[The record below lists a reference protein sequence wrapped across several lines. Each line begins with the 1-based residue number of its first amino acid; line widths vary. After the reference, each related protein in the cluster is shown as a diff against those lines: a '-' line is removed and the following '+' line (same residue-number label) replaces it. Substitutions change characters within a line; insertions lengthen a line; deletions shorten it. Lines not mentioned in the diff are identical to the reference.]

1 MGAAEHELL
10 EGLSHAGYRL
20 TRARRVVVEVL
31 AAKAVHLSAEELLAE
46 LWQAG
51 ERISRASVYRA
62 LGALEQAGLV
72 ERVGVPRG
80 PARFE
85 LIEPG
90 ADGSRQ
96 SCHFICGCCGRVID
110 VASRRVRSLQQ
121 AAQRQVDLPV
131 ETCQVR
137 LIGLCD
143 QCRTKDGAG
152 K

>member
-1 MGAAEHELL
+1 MGAAKHELL
-10 EGLSHAGYRL
+10 EGLSQAGYRL

-31 AAKAVHLSAEELLAE
+31 AAKGVHVSAEELLAE

-51 ERISRASVYRA
+51 EHISRASVYRA

-85 LIEPG
+85 LIELG
-90 ADGSRQ
+90 DDGSRQ
-96 SCHFICGCCGRVID
+96 SCHFICGCCGRVMD
-110 VASRRVRSLQQ
+110 VASGRVKSLQQ

-143 QCRTKDGAG
+143 ECRRKDGG
-152 K
+152 GR

>member
-20 TRARRVVVEVL
+20 TRARRAVVEVL
-31 AAKAVHLSAEELLAE
+31 TAKAVHLSADELLAE

-51 ERISRASVYRA
+51 QRVSRASVYRA
-62 LGALEQAGLV
+62 LVALEQAGLV
-72 ERVGVPRG
+72 ERVAVPRG

-90 ADGSRQ
+90 GDGNRQ

-110 VASRRVRSLQQ
+110 LASCRVKAVQQ
-121 AAQRQVDLPV
+121 AAKGQTDLPV

-152 K
+152 R